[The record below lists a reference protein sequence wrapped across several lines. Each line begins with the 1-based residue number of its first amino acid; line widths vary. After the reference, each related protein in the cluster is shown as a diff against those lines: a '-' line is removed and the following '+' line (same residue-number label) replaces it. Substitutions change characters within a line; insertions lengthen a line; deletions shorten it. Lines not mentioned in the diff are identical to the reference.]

1 MFTNDAKSYIILL
14 GIPITYVDPFS
25 PRLNLNNISQT
36 NKSHMFTPVE
46 FHCAKIV
53 ILQVCQNFLDLHI
66 IPNTKANYKNKIKN
80 LKFLKN
86 IKKENEY

>member
-14 GIPITYVDPFS
+14 GIPITYVASFS

-46 FHCAKIV
+46 FHYAKIV
-53 ILQVCQNFLDLHI
+53 ILQVCQNFLDL
-66 IPNTKANYKNKIKN
+66 PVTSNTKANPKNKIKN
-80 LKFLKN
+80 LIFLKT